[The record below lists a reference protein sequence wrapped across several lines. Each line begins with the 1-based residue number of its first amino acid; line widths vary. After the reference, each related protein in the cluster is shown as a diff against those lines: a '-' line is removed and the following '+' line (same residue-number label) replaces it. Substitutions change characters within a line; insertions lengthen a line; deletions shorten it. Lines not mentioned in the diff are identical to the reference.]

1 MSGDELIQY
10 GFKRII
16 EELQKIQAQ
25 NQRQIELLEKI
36 EHNTLVNSGEAI
48 QANGYLKSID
58 NDMTI
63 TMSGVQEAKQIV
75 KGIANHGGLEKQGL

>member
-1 MSGDELIQY
+1 MTQEELITY
-10 GFKRII
+10 GFKRVV

-36 EHNTLVNSGEAI
+36 EHNTLVNSGEVI